1 MGGIIVGDG
10 VGSGVGWGPVV
21 VIVIVC
27 DIAAYWE
34 GGSDEARVLC
44 TQLICSGMAE
54 QSPGRKREIDHTS
67 CTYLVL
73 V

>member
-1 MGGIIVGDG
+1 MGGIVVGGG

-34 GGSDEARVLC
+34 GGQR
-44 TQLICSGMAE
+44 
-54 QSPGRKREIDHTS
+54 
-67 CTYLVL
+67 
-73 V
+73 